1 MLVAIVLPELSGVPL
16 QGTIN
21 FHLSRWKPT
30 LSPTIAQKVGSPQAV
45 EKGKHRTLNGVPAVG
60 PRKDAAA
67 HVVRPLVRYI
77 TITNLMDQKGGKL
90 T

>member
-1 MLVAIVLPELSGVPL
+1 MVAIVLLELSGVPL

-21 FHLSRWKPT
+21 FQLSRWKPT
-30 LSPTIAQKVGSPQAV
+30 LSPTNAQVGSPQAV
-45 EKGKHRTLNGVPAVG
+45 EKGRHRTLNGVPLVG

-77 TITNLMDQKGGKL
+77 NITNLMDQKGGKL